1 MRLKVADA
9 VAALRKQ
16 VAHLLDE
23 IALMVGDV
31 AIEFLARAD
40 NDFRRGGRSGRAQVG
55 HKIGDGEIGF
65 VSHAGDHRHSGSG
78 NRAGNGSLVEGLNI
92 FERAAA
98 AGDDHQSANS
108 RVEISAGPPRFCLPL
123 LRLSLHRI
131 ELDVNICEAALEGRG
146 EISIAAPLA
155 EVTMPNAARQNGQRL
170 SARFVEEAFEQLKKK
185 LQEEGLFDEARK
197 KPLPVLPRCIG
208 IVTSPTGAAIRD
220 ILRVLKRRF
229 ANVHVQLYPVKV
241 QGEGAAGEI
250 VAGLRYFNRAKFA
263 DVVIVARGGG
273 SLEDLWAFNEE
284 AVARAIAASAVPVIA
299 GVGHETDFTIADF
312 VADLRAPT
320 PSAAAEIVVRS
331 RQEFDRHIA
340 DHQRNL
346 VQQMRYLLSQRRHRV
361 RDLQSHR
368 GFRQMDL
375 LVRRRRQQLDEL
387 GSSLAMI
394 LRRRLATSRQRTT
407 RAGARIASFDL
418 RARATVLRRRIHQQ
432 QEALRAALERVAT
445 RKQRRFAATRLRF
458 AALDLRARVGKL
470 RRALDERS
478 RNLRVQID
486 RALIAR
492 RRKLE
497 AAALQLEERSPFQL
511 LQRGYAIA
519 YDASGKVLRSPDQVA
534 LGDDISIRLAQG
546 ALDAEVRRKS
556 R

>member
-1 MRLKVADA
+1 MSQATLFDLMPQRRVWKVSELTECLAELLERAFRDIWIEGEVSNYRPAQSGHLYFTLKDSRSQIRCVCFRD
-9 VAALRKQ
+9 Q
-16 VAHLLDE
+16 
-23 IALMVGDV
+23 
-31 AIEFLARAD
+31 ARTLK
-40 NDFRRGGRSGRAQVG
+40 FRPE
-55 HKIGDGEIGF
+55 DGLHIT
-65 VSHAGDHRHSGSG
+65 VR
-78 NRAGNGSLVEGLNI
+78 GSLGVYE
-92 FERAAA
+92 
-98 AGDDHQSANS
+98 
-108 RVEISAGPPRFCLPL
+108 V
-123 LRLSLHRI
+123 
-131 ELDVNICEAALEGRG
+131 RG
-146 EISIAAPLA
+146 EYQVY
-155 EVTMPNAARQNGQRL
+155 VTHIEPVGLGALQL
-170 SARFVEEAFEQLKKK
+170 AFEQLKKK

-208 IVTSPTGAAIRD
+208 VVTSPAGAAIRD

-263 DVVIVARGGG
+263 DVVILARGGG

-284 AVARAIAASAVPVIA
+284 TVARAIAASAVPVIS

-387 GSSLAMI
+387 GSSLAVI
-394 LRRRLATSRQRTT
+394 LRRRLAASRQRTT

-432 QEALRAALERVAT
+432 QDALRAALERVAT
-445 RKQRRFAATRLRF
+445 RKQRRFAAARLRF

-478 RNLRVQID
+478 RNLRVQVD
-486 RALIAR
+486 RVLIAR
-492 RRKLE
+492 RSTVEK
-497 AAALQLEERSPFQL
+497 ATLQLEERSPFQL

-519 YDASGKVLRSPDQVA
+519 YDSSGKVLRSPDQVA
-534 LGDDISIRLAQG
+534 LGDDISVRLAQG
-546 ALDAEVRRKS
+546 ALDATVRRK
-556 R
+556 RNP

>member
-1 MRLKVADA
+1 
-9 VAALRKQ
+9 
-16 VAHLLDE
+16 
-23 IALMVGDV
+23 
-31 AIEFLARAD
+31 
-40 NDFRRGGRSGRAQVG
+40 
-55 HKIGDGEIGF
+55 
-65 VSHAGDHRHSGSG
+65 
-78 NRAGNGSLVEGLNI
+78 
-92 FERAAA
+92 
-98 AGDDHQSANS
+98 
-108 RVEISAGPPRFCLPL
+108 
-123 LRLSLHRI
+123 
-131 ELDVNICEAALEGRG
+131 
-146 EISIAAPLA
+146 
-155 EVTMPNAARQNGQRL
+155 
-170 SARFVEEAFEQLKKK
+170 
-185 LQEEGLFDEARK
+185 
-197 KPLPVLPRCIG
+197 
-208 IVTSPTGAAIRD
+208 
-220 ILRVLKRRF
+220 
-229 ANVHVQLYPVKV
+229 
-241 QGEGAAGEI
+241 
-250 VAGLRYFNRAKFA
+250 
-263 DVVIVARGGG
+263 
-273 SLEDLWAFNEE
+273 
-284 AVARAIAASAVPVIA
+284 
-299 GVGHETDFTIADF
+299 VGHETDFTIADF

-387 GSSLAMI
+387 GSSLAVI

-418 RARATVLRRRIHQQ
+418 RARAIVLRRRIHQQ

-478 RNLRVQID
+478 RNLRISID

-534 LGDDISIRLAQG
+534 LGDDISVRLAQG
-546 ALDAEVRRKS
+546 ALHAEVRRKRS
-556 R
+556 G